1 MNKDTVK
8 GKMKDLEGRFQRQAG
23 EWTGSTED
31 QAKGIGKQIQGKA
44 QNMMGKAKD
53 AGKKA
58 TERVSEKSRDI
69 ERDAKRHEGSDFRPA
84 SDIEKDEEA
93 A

>member
-8 GKMKDLEGRFQRQAG
+8 GKMKDLEGRVQRQAG

-31 QAKGIGKQIQGKA
+31 QAKGIGKQIQDKA

-58 TERVSEKSRDI
+58 TERINDKSRDS
-69 ERDAKRHEGSDFRPA
+69 EQDAKRHEGSDVRPESA
-84 SDIEKDEEA
+84 IEKDEEA